1 MADSTS
7 MSEKEFEKYMKS
19 FLDAQ
24 RRKNDLQ
31 YAKDEKR
38 ASAVGL
44 FSQGISNSMMSHA
57 EIERTKREI
66 QETISELNV
75 YQDKLEEIKK
85 AVKDLKDEYS
95 GTNVSLIVKDSD
107 FNDLDKVK
115 EKLEQV
121 KNIQDQVTEG
131 KISEAEAIEKIK
143 KLNKSKIDDDKA
155 RDILNNYDA
164 QEEALKKIN
173 QLNEDR
179 SNTNA
184 QIVKSETDLTRE
196 QTRQS
201 RNLKS
206 SLSEVGQAFKGL
218 FNVAK
223 DFTQQWVKID
233 GAVSKFA
240 KTLGTSAQGMN
251 NLRKQ
256 TINAVAKGSFGGKYN
271 VSADELVGLQQ
282 NYESAIGR
290 RVSITS
296 EDQENM
302 AAMSAVMG
310 EKGGEFAAK
319 LENFGLSYSDAAERA
334 GKMFK
339 TAGKYGLSFEKYS
352 ENFLSNIKMAQNYTF
367 KNGLKGLES
376 MAKKATAIKLDM
388 SQIANF
394 AEKVSNLQG
403 AVETGAK
410 LQVLGGPF
418 ASFGDPLGMMNEGLL
433 DMEGLIDRFTN
444 MVGGLGKFDASTG
457 EVAVSAFNK
466 QRIKSAAQAMGMDY
480 SQVMESVQAQGKRNY
495 IAQQIAG
502 KGYGEQ
508 EREMLMNTAT
518 VKDGS
523 AKVSWVDSE
532 GNKKEKDLSKER
544 LTDNELAE
552 IKQANQSES
561 EDIKDIA
568 VMLRSWDDVITGGK
582 KQMENKKAQV
592 SEKFMPWVKD
602 KLGKLVTKD
611 GLMGT
616 IAIATVAIEAG
627 VWGIKTIL
635 ATRNAF
641 GAAGSIKGGG
651 GKGTGGAGRGF
662 FGWNKGAKWDPKAK
676 RFRKDG
682 KFVGKNELGGLQRG
696 ALKLKSGFGKGAGA
710 FVSKAGKMVPTGAG
724 MAAGATMALGGAA
737 LAGWGFSK
745 QKKLNEARKNGE
757 SVRGTKKDD
766 SKQTSANLLKYGG
779 SGAALGAAIG
789 TIIPGV
795 GNVIGAAV
803 GGAVGLAVGGIASV
817 IQSKNNREALKR
829 KNSVKRAGFDL
840 QGDYDN
846 KQMKEI
852 IKAINNGGDGTITKD
867 EFNGLSEKTQQA
879 LLDSGDATLFPSLSE
894 IATTAK
900 SANIDSENATINA
913 TNITIENN
921 GGKKVEQKANGGMLV
936 GPSHRQ
942 GGMPILG
949 SNIEVEGGEMVVN
962 KRSSAK
968 YRGTLEAIN
977 RDKFEKGGTILVNG
991 GVIKPRLMETG
1002 GKVEVAPTKNT
1013 LSVPQTTEKQ
1023 GQTQRLSVEPIK
1035 MDISGK
1041 ITLDGGSVMGIDITD
1056 SLLKDTNFIRKI
1068 TRLIEKQIVENTKGG
1083 NIVNKGLY

>member
-1 MADSTS
+1 MADSTKTN
-7 MSEKEFEKYMKS
+7 EEFEKYMKD

-31 YAKDEKR
+31 YAKDEKK
-38 ASAVGL
+38 ANAVGL
-44 FSQGISNSMMSHA
+44 FSRGIGESMMNHA

-66 QETISELNV
+66 QETIDELKN

-85 AVKDLKDEYS
+85 EVKDLKDVYS
-95 GTNVSLIVKDSD
+95 GSNVSYFVKDSD

-115 EKLEQV
+115 EKLEDI
-121 KNIQDQVTEG
+121 KNIRQEILAGEKDEDKAVKDISKKY
-131 KISEAEAIEKIK
+131 KISE
-143 KLNKSKIDDDKA
+143 DQA
-155 RDILNNYDA
+155 REILNSYDK
-164 QEEALKKIN
+164 QEEALDRIN
-173 QLNEDR
+173 ELNDER
-179 SNTNA
+179 NKTNG

-196 QTRQS
+196 QTRQI

-206 SLSEVGQAFKGL
+206 GLSDVGQALKGM
-218 FNVAK
+218 FDIAK

-240 KTLGTSAQGMN
+240 KTLGTSAQGMD

-256 TINAVAKGSFGGKYN
+256 SINAVAKGAFGGKYN

-290 RVSITS
+290 RVTITN

-302 AAMSAVMG
+302 AAMNAVMG
-310 EKGGEFAAK
+310 DKGGEFAAK

-334 GKMFK
+334 GKMFQ

-388 SQIANF
+388 SQIASF
-394 AEKVSNLQG
+394 ADKVSNLQG
-403 AVETGAK
+403 AVETGAQ

-457 EVAVSAFNK
+457 EIAISAFNK
-466 QRIKSAAQAMGMDY
+466 QRIKAAAQAMGMDV
-480 SQVMESVQAQGKRNY
+480 SQVMESVQTQGKRNY
-495 IAQQIAG
+495 VAQQIAG
-502 KGYGEQ
+502 KGYGDE

-523 AKVSWVDSE
+523 AKVSWVDSN
-532 GNKKEKDLSKER
+532 GLKKEKDLAKER
-544 LTDNELAE
+544 LTDDELKE

-561 EDIKDIA
+561 ADIKDIA
-568 VMLRSWDDVITGGK
+568 VMLRSIEDEVTGGK

-602 KLGKLVTKD
+602 KLGKLVAND
-611 GLMGT
+611 GLMG
-616 IAIATVAIEAG
+616 IFAIGIPAIKMSVKAIE
-627 VWGIKTIL
+627 L
-635 ATRNAF
+635 MM
-641 GAAGSIKGGG
+641 AAGNTFSSIGGMKGGAGKAKGKGGG
-651 GKGTGGAGRGF
+651 IFGNFKKGKGWNRKIRKNPDGKWVTFGNGSGKGVYNGEITTPSKAQQFFAGRG
-662 FGWNKGAKWDPKAK
+662 GGNAAKGLAS
-676 RFRKDG
+676 
-682 KFVGKNELGGLQRG
+682 VGTSL
-696 ALKLKSGFGKGAGA
+696 AVAGAGVA
-710 FVSKAGKMVPTGAG
+710 I
-724 MAAGATMALGGAA
+724 MADGIKDM
-737 LAGWGFSK
+737 K
-745 QKKLNEARKNGE
+745 ELNEKRKNGE
-757 SVRGTKKDD
+757 IQRG
-766 SKQTSANLLKYGG
+766 SKEDAKQNNKNQMKTYA
-779 SGAALGAAIG
+779 SGGAAIG
-789 TIIPGV
+789 SLV
-795 GNVIGAAV
+795 GNAISIPILGPLIGAAA
-803 GGAVGLAVGGIASV
+803 GGVLGTAVGAIVANVQNNNNKEALRR
-817 IQSKNNREALKR
+817 KNNLK
-829 KNSVKRAGFDL
+829 SGGFDL

-846 KQMKEI
+846 NQMKEI

-867 EFNGLSEKTQQA
+867 EFNGLSEKTQKA
-879 LLDSGDATLFPSLSE
+879 LLESGDASLFPALSE

-921 GGKKVEQKANGGMLV
+921 SGKKVDQKANGGMLV

-962 KRSSAK
+962 KHSSAK

-977 RDKFEKGGTILVNG
+977 RDKFENGGTILANG
-991 GVIKPRLMETG
+991 GVIKPRLMESG
-1002 GKVEVAPTKNT
+1002 GKVEVAPTKDT
-1013 LSVPQTTEKQ
+1013 LSVPQTNNKQ
-1023 GQTQRLSVEPIK
+1023 QQSQKLSVEPIK

>member
-1 MADSTS
+1 MADSTN
-7 MSEKEFEKYMKS
+7 MNEEFEKYMKD

-31 YAKDEKR
+31 YAKDEKK
-38 ASAVGL
+38 ANAVGL
-44 FSQGISNSMMSHA
+44 FSQGIGNSMMNHA

-66 QETISELNV
+66 QETIDELKN

-85 AVKDLKDEYS
+85 EVKDLKDVYS
-95 GTNVSLIVKDSD
+95 GSNVSYFVKDSD

-115 EKLEQV
+115 EKLEDI
-121 KNIQDQVTEG
+121 KNIRQQILSGEKDEDKAVEDISKKY
-131 KISEAEAIEKIK
+131 KISE
-143 KLNKSKIDDDKA
+143 DQA
-155 RDILNNYDA
+155 REILNNYDK
-164 QEEALKKIN
+164 QEEALGRIN
-173 QLNEDR
+173 ELNDER
-179 SNTNA
+179 NNTNG

-196 QTRQS
+196 QTRQI

-206 SLSEVGQAFKGL
+206 GLSDVGQALKGM
-218 FNVAK
+218 FDIAK

-240 KTLGTSAQGMN
+240 KTLGTSAQGMD

-256 TINAVAKGSFGGKYN
+256 SINAVAKGAFGGKYN

-290 RVSITS
+290 RVTITN

-302 AAMSAVMG
+302 AAMNAVMG
-310 EKGGEFAAK
+310 DKGGEFAAK

-334 GKMFK
+334 GKMFQ

-388 SQIANF
+388 GQIASF
-394 AEKVSNLQG
+394 ADKVSNLQG
-403 AVETGAK
+403 AVETGAQ

-457 EVAVSAFNK
+457 EIAISAFNK
-466 QRIKSAAQAMGMDY
+466 QRIKAAAQAMGMDV
-480 SQVMESVQAQGKRNY
+480 SQVMESVQTQGKRNY
-495 IAQQIAG
+495 VAQQIAG
-502 KGYGEQ
+502 KGYNDVEQ
-508 EREMLMNTAT
+508 EMLMNTAT

-523 AKVSWVDSE
+523 AKVSWVDSN
-532 GNKKEKDLSKER
+532 GVKKEKDLAKER
-544 LTDNELAE
+544 LTDDELKE

-561 EDIKDIA
+561 ADIKDIA
-568 VMLRSWDDVITGGK
+568 VMLRSIEDEVTGGK

-602 KLGKLVTKD
+602 KLGKLVAND
-611 GLMGT
+611 GLMG
-616 IAIATVAIEAG
+616 IFSIGIPAITMSVKAIE
-627 VWGIKTIL
+627 L
-635 ATRNAF
+635 MM
-641 GAAGSIKGGG
+641 AAGNTFSSIGGMKGGAGKAKGKGGG
-651 GKGTGGAGRGF
+651 ISGFFSKFKKGEGWNREIHQTKKGNWATSGNKGGYNGRIGTPSKAQQHFAKLGKGNAARGLGTSLGLMAGGA
-662 FGWNKGAKWDPKAK
+662 
-676 RFRKDG
+676 
-682 KFVGKNELGGLQRG
+682 LI
-696 ALKLKSGFGKGAGA
+696 AGI
-710 FVSKAGKMVPTGAG
+710 
-724 MAAGATMALGGAA
+724 
-737 LAGWGFSK
+737 GFSK
-745 QKKLNEARKNGE
+745 QKELNEARKNGE
-757 SVRGTKKDD
+757 SVRGGKKDNT
-766 SKQTSANLLKYGG
+766 KQTTANLLKYGG

-789 TIIPGV
+789 TIIPGI
-795 GNVIGAAV
+795 GNVVGAAV
-803 GGAVGLAVGGIASV
+803 GGAIGLAVGGVTSA
-817 IQSKNNREALKR
+817 IQAKNNKEALR
-829 KNSVKRAGFDL
+829 QKNYLKSSGFDL

-852 IKAINNGGDGTITKD
+852 TKAINNGGDGTITKD
-867 EFNGLSEKTQQA
+867 EFNGLSEKTQKA
-879 LLDSGDATLFPSLSE
+879 LLESGDASLFPALSE
-894 IATTAK
+894 IAATAK

-921 GGKKVEQKANGGMLV
+921 SGKKVEQKANGGMLV

-962 KRSSAK
+962 KHSSAK

-977 RDKFEKGGTILVNG
+977 RDKFEKGGTVLANG

-1002 GKVEVAPTKNT
+1002 GKVEVAPTKDT
-1013 LSVPQTTEKQ
+1013 LSVPQTNNKQ
-1023 GQTQRLSVEPIK
+1023 PQSQKLSVEPIK

-1041 ITLDGGSVMGIDITD
+1041 ITLDGGSAMGIDITD